1 MQADLSHP
9 GKIIFRIEREELRQG
24 YSLHEVMYSARHM
37 GENLHN
43 YVLALL
49 NMANGAPPT
58 TAQSHTKILK
68 AICFY
73 ATNENVILPTVAND
87 WQQFIFNYF
96 EYYLTNTEYSSQTL
110 KSRQNQW
117 PMTLIY
123 FDQLKSLKVIPNTV
137 KYPRAKNKKLLSSA
151 EKKKEYVIGD
161 SYHILEN
168 SKRKHVRS
176 VTYLADTSYTLDSP
190 TYFEKLE
197 ERLKEKSEQV
207 QVCANEYLENLHQC
221 QEIGKKLIEK
231 YDISEIKNLVESRKV
246 FRTDFPSH
254 IADPRFFDGFEIML
268 ATISYYFKN
277 TNLIKRLNF
286 NTLNKLP
293 LLAGLFRNNDVREFL
308 KKKLRKVIGDKSP
321 RGIGTIEL
329 LTRLLGFLSAR
340 DCSAA
345 MLVLLHEH
353 PAFTSNSLAQAKLLN
368 KRGYRLILSLVG
380 KKADIYSIEKLR
392 ANKRIKEILKPNSR
406 KVIELIESSTIDLR
420 TKLRDEGNKNY
431 RYLFLVMTTHGYGPP
446 NNLGLIINKSS
457 LNFYDCYEE
466 FLQQNEIPRRG
477 FTYSSVRNTSGLLE
491 GFRFHSAKAMAK
503 KLGNTERI
511 VLNHYVAPWMV
522 DMWNE
527 HATRNFQQILVVLA
541 AHNSPWL
548 LRVSDFENQS
558 DLLKY
563 IAKIITENKIGDP
576 VSDQIQARF
585 GTKKSLHENED
596 KALLN
601 EKLLICLSA
610 ESLAM
615 LYAYLEWAS
624 KTLTTEQQQCV
635 DSDSGI
641 SPNALINLANLLQ
654 TAATILPLSAVE
666 HSIRSNVQG
675 DSHRRFKQTHQIA
688 VQLASKL
695 TIPFEN
701 IKVGVGK

>member
-9 GKIIFRIEREELRQG
+9 GKIIFRIEREALRQG
-24 YSLHEVMYSARHM
+24 YSLHEVMYSATHM

-49 NMANGAPPT
+49 NMANGAPPS

-68 AICFY
+68 DICFY
-73 ATNENVILPTVAND
+73 ATNENVILPTAAND

-96 EYYLTNTEYSSQTL
+96 EYFLTNTEYSSQTL

-123 FDQLKSLKVIPNTV
+123 FDQLKSLKIIPNTA
-137 KYPRAKNKKLLSSA
+137 KYPKAKNKKLLSSA

-197 ERLKEKSEQV
+197 EKLKEKSEKV
-207 QVCANEYLENLHQC
+207 QICANEYLDNLHEC
-221 QEIGKKLIEK
+221 QEIGKKLVEK
-231 YDISEIKNLVESRKV
+231 HGVSEIKTLVESRKV

-277 TNLIKRLNF
+277 TNLINRLNF
-286 NTLNKLP
+286 KTLNKLP
-293 LLAGLFRNNDVREFL
+293 LLAGLFKNNDVREFL
-308 KKKLRKVIGDKSP
+308 KKKLRKVIGHKSP

-340 DCSAA
+340 DCAAA

-380 KKADIYSIEKLR
+380 KKADLYSIEKLR
-392 ANKRIKEILKPNSR
+392 ANKRIKEILKPSSR
-406 KVIELIESSTIDLR
+406 RVIELIESSTTDLR
-420 TKLRDEGNKNY
+420 AKLRIEGNKNY
-431 RYLFLVMTTHGYGPP
+431 RYLFLVMTTRGYGPP

-466 FLQQNEIPRRG
+466 FLQKNEIQRRG

-491 GFRFHSAKAMAK
+491 GFRSHSAKAMAK

-548 LRVSDFENQS
+548 LRVSDFKNQS

-576 VSDQIQARF
+576 ISDQIQARF
-585 GTKKSLHENED
+585 GTKKSLRENED
-596 KALLN
+596 KAILN
-601 EKLLICLSA
+601 EKLIICLSA

-624 KTLTTEQQQCV
+624 KTLTTEQQQRV
-635 DSDSGI
+635 DLDSGI

-654 TAATILPLSAVE
+654 TAATILPSSAIE

-675 DSHRRFKQTHQIA
+675 DSHRSFKQTHHTA

-695 TIPFEN
+695 TTTFEN
-701 IKVGVGK
+701 IKAGV